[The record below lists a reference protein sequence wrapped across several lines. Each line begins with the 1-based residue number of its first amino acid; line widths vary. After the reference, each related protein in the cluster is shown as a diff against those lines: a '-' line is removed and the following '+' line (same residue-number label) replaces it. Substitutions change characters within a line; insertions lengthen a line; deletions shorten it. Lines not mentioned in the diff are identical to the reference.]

1 MIASKNHS
9 CFIRTNHT
17 SITKKTKG
25 SSNRHPHYFVHS
37 HKIAPLIYLFAN
49 FELVKKITG
58 IVFLSVLLLQVAGS
72 YVYFIVRLSGIR
84 HEMREQLKHI
94 PDEELTL
101 LTLTREEFQKAK
113 ADDHEVKVNGKMY
126 DIARIVVNDKNVF
139 VYALHDEA
147 EDNLLALLNEMVKRS
162 SKDKK
167 PVPSQLIQLITLVF
181 VPVESQLLQNSSV
194 AFIHHTP
201 YRETSVSFYTVIESP
216 PPRG

>member
-1 MIASKNHS
+1 M
-9 CFIRTNHT
+9 
-17 SITKKTKG
+17 
-25 SSNRHPHYFVHS
+25 
-37 HKIAPLIYLFAN
+37 
-49 FELVKKITG
+49 KKITG

-72 YVYFIVRLSGIR
+72 YFYFIVRLSGIR

-101 LTLTREEFQKAK
+101 LMLTREEFQKAK
-113 ADDHEVKVNGKMY
+113 ADDHEVKVSGKMY
-126 DIARIVVNDKNVF
+126 DIARIVANDDQVL

-167 PVPSQLIQLITLVF
+167 PVPSQLIQLITLIF
-181 VPVESQLLQNSSV
+181 VPVESQVLQNSSV

-201 YRETSVSFYTVIESP
+201 YRETSLAFYSMIDSP